1 MTSMRFRN
9 SELLMMGEDY
19 STKHSFSNLNSMSEV
34 FCEKNFDLP
43 NTSEHPSNNTCG
55 SVNTNDLY
63 EATICYLDKI
73 NYFEKMRRECDIY
86 WSGNSNAF
94 EGVDRPDCACT
105 LQEISLKSVDSNAR
119 VFRFGVN
126 VFVQDLMEEN
136 APLCDIVL
144 HQPVRAREIFKS
156 VVYIALKSLQIM
168 PETFTCNQL
177 LVDIKIDWLPPFSEY
192 TIYNGIK
199 LTNKMNEKRFVKF
212 EGIVQLL
219 SGPTKYTQSARYQ
232 CSLEDCEGYQG
243 NKFVRVHIPGA
254 WETETIR
261 KDFLCLYCQSPLV
274 EDPTCRILGDKV
286 IAEMI
291 PSSAFYTSTY
301 SVCHQSI
308 TVYCRDELTE
318 NILLGRKYSV
328 IGIPFTRK
336 IGSSIFVLM
345 EANNMELIE
354 NVPYNVPSS
363 IHNLPPPL
371 MELYNAGTLLLATD
385 GVCFLGDLSFSSKNK
400 QEILV
405 RALESGNIII
415 SPPPQVNCVG
425 DLPLLTYPLQCT
437 VWGLI
442 SSNSRKKSDT
452 GRKQVEQTS
461 VGLGNLNKVLINGF
475 GMLYITDSTV
485 PNGDEYYNQLT
496 LCQISDKSSTSSF
509 SNILMSNEEW
519 KKFLTY
525 ASSINTRFTEEAEF
539 LIQGYYVASRRVHS
553 SAAQGP
559 EFPMAVVSTLMSVAQ
574 AFSKLS
580 LRQKVADS
588 DAVMAILLYEETLSA
603 RYGYSA
609 LNVRN
614 MPHARNENM
623 SYLFGLEND
632 QRLQQFHRLLQQF
645 IATYAGDAGFKE
657 E

>member
-1 MTSMRFRN
+1 MLNLKNVVDCSFGIIVLIVTLQYVLLFICIGN

-274 EDPTCRILGDKV
+274 EDPTCRILG
-286 IAEMI
+286 
-291 PSSAFYTSTY
+291 
-301 SVCHQSI
+301 
-308 TVYCRDELTE
+308 
-318 NILLGRKYSV
+318 
-328 IGIPFTRK
+328 
-336 IGSSIFVLM
+336 
-345 EANNMELIE
+345 
-354 NVPYNVPSS
+354 
-363 IHNLPPPL
+363 
-371 MELYNAGTLLLATD
+371 AGTLLLATD